1 MNPIEKEYITHIP
14 KITDYINLD
23 ELYVYIDYVIDNI
36 DIDIKDLGKEI
47 KLNNK
52 DKLRA
57 TIRNFFILFFQEE
70 ETEFY
75 DEDNKLLKELMILDN
90 IYIRYFCMIRNIA
103 NANNSNELF
112 KYVNALFKSPR
123 L

>member
-52 DKLRA
+52 DKLVFVR
-57 TIRNFFILFFQEE
+57 
-70 ETEFY
+70 
-75 DEDNKLLKELMILDN
+75 
-90 IYIRYFCMIRNIA
+90 
-103 NANNSNELF
+103 NNSMPLDTRVGAGKVVVKDKIKQVYQFVES
-112 KYVNALFKSPR
+112 K
-123 L
+123 